1 MELKKYKLADIAKI
15 EISGVDKKTI
25 EGETPVRL
33 CNFVDVYYNWAITK
47 EKAKSFMAASAKQ
60 TEINKCSIGK
70 GMVAITKDSETR
82 DDIGVAT
89 YIADDFENVVLGYHC
104 ALITPNPAVVDGKY
118 LNAFMHTRYIQKY
131 FENNASGSGQ
141 RYTLSND
148 TIGNIPV
155 LLPSVEEQHTIG
167 KVLAD
172 IDRKIELNKQ
182 INDNLEAMAKQLYDY
197 WFVQF
202 DFPNEEG
209 KPYKSSGGAMVWN
222 EKLKREIPQGWHCG
236 TLLDIAE
243 YTNGLACQKY
253 RPTDNNKLPVI
264 KIKEMHDGLSA
275 DTEWVK
281 ADIPDDVKV
290 FDGDVLFSWSAS
302 LEVMLWAYG
311 NGGLNQHIFKVTSK
325 NGYPRSFYF
334 YQLIHYVGVFKQI
347 AEARK
352 TTMGHITQDHLRQS
366 TIALPPNVDIANK
379 LEEKL
384 CPIFDEIVKN
394 DQEIMALTKQRDEL
408 LPLLMNG
415 QATVNYHL
423 SAKAYPLPIAYKKAM
438 PIEANQI
445 ISSTFIQKLDSHIPS
460 PRLQTSQIRCS

>member
-1 MELKKYKLADIAKI
+1 MKLKKYRLADIAKI
-15 EISGVDKKTI
+15 EISGVDKKTA
-25 EGETPVRL
+25 EGEIPVRL

-60 TEINKCSIGK
+60 AEIDKCSIGK

-104 ALITPNPAVVDGKY
+104 ALIIPNSAIVDGKY

-155 LLPSVEEQHTIG
+155 LLPSIEEQHTIG

-222 EKLKREIPQGWHCG
+222 EKLKREIPQGWSDCVLGDICEMYQPKTLGLNELSEDSEYKVYGANGIIGHYSSYNHENSEIAMACRGNSCG
-236 TLLDIAE
+236 TINRTSPKSWITGNAMVVKIRNKEIHNE
-243 YTNGLACQKY
+243 YIKQALKY
-253 RPTDNNKLPVI
+253 ANVKGAISGSGQPQLTRENLSVLKLIQPNYAILEAFSKKVAAIVAMELEIEEQNDN
-264 KIKEMHDGLSA
+264 
-275 DTEWVK
+275 
-281 ADIPDDVKV
+281 
-290 FDGDVLFSWSAS
+290 
-302 LEVMLWAYG
+302 
-311 NGGLNQHIFKVTSK
+311 
-325 NGYPRSFYF
+325 
-334 YQLIHYVGVFKQI
+334 
-347 AEARK
+347 
-352 TTMGHITQDHLRQS
+352 
-366 TIALPPNVDIANK
+366 
-379 LEEKL
+379 
-384 CPIFDEIVKN
+384 
-394 DQEIMALTKQRDEL
+394 LTKQRNEL

-415 QATVNYHL
+415 QAMVNYHL
-423 SAKAYPLPIAYKKAM
+423 S
-438 PIEANQI
+438 
-445 ISSTFIQKLDSHIPS
+445 DD
-460 PRLQTSQIRCS
+460 

>member
-47 EKAKSFMAASAKQ
+47 EKAKSFMVASAKQ
-60 TEINKCSIGK
+60 TEIDKCSIGK

-89 YIADDFENVVLGYHC
+89 YIADDFEYVLLGYHC
-104 ALITPNPAVVDGKY
+104 ALITPNPAIVDGKY

-155 LLPSVEEQHTIG
+155 LIPSIEEQHTIG

-172 IDRKIELNKQ
+172 IDRKIELNKL

-222 EKLKREIPQGWHCG
+222 EKLKRDIPQGWSDCILGEICDMYQPKTLGLNDLSEDSEYKVYGANGIIGHYSSYNHENSEIAMACRGNSCG
-236 TLLDIAE
+236 TINRTSPKSWITGNAM
-243 YTNGLACQKY
+243 
-253 RPTDNNKLPVI
+253 VI
-264 KIKEMHDGLSA
+264 KFRNKEIHNEYIKQALKYANVKGAISGSGQPQLTRENLSILKMTQPNYA
-275 DTEWVK
+275 ILEAFSK
-281 ADIPDDVKV
+281 KV
-290 FDGDVLFSWSAS
+290 AAIVAME
-302 LEVMLWAYG
+302 LE
-311 NGGLNQHIFKVTSK
+311 I
-325 NGYPRSFYF
+325 
-334 YQLIHYVGVFKQI
+334 
-347 AEARK
+347 
-352 TTMGHITQDHLRQS
+352 
-366 TIALPPNVDIANK
+366 
-379 LEEKL
+379 EEQ
-384 CPIFDEIVKN
+384 N
-394 DQEIMALTKQRDEL
+394 DNLTKQRDDL
-408 LPLLMNG
+408 LSLLMNG

-423 SAKAYPLPIAYKKAM
+423 S
-438 PIEANQI
+438 
-445 ISSTFIQKLDSHIPS
+445 DD
-460 PRLQTSQIRCS
+460 

>member
-25 EGETPVRL
+25 EGEIPVRL

-47 EKAKSFMAASAKQ
+47 EKAKSFMVASAKQ
-60 TEINKCSIGK
+60 TEIDKCSIGK

-89 YIADDFENVVLGYHC
+89 YIADDFEYVLLGYHC
-104 ALITPNPAVVDGKY
+104 ALITPNPAIVDGKY

-155 LLPSVEEQHTIG
+155 LIPSIEEQRTIG

-172 IDRKIELNKQ
+172 IDRKIELNKL

-222 EKLKREIPQGWHCG
+222 EKLKREIPKGWSGVSLKDLAVTSRNAITPVENEVYQHFSIPSFDACG
-236 TLLDIAE
+236 SYSLDNGSDIKSDKFVLQEGQLLVSKLNPWFNRVVWVPRG
-243 YTNGLACQKY
+243 TNIIGSTEFVVLNPNNKSESGYIYSVIKSPKFVAYCSQAATGTSHSQRRVSPDVLMAFKVAYEPGVVQKY
-253 RPTDNNKLPVI
+253 GCFMENIQKRQAEL
-264 KIKEMHDGLSA
+264 LSETA
-275 DTEWVK
+275 T
-281 ADIPDDVKV
+281 
-290 FDGDVLFSWSAS
+290 
-302 LEVMLWAYG
+302 
-311 NGGLNQHIFKVTSK
+311 
-325 NGYPRSFYF
+325 
-334 YQLIHYVGVFKQI
+334 
-347 AEARK
+347 
-352 TTMGHITQDHLRQS
+352 
-366 TIALPPNVDIANK
+366 
-379 LEEKL
+379 
-384 CPIFDEIVKN
+384 
-394 DQEIMALTKQRDEL
+394 LTKQRNEF

-415 QATVNYHL
+415 Q
-423 SAKAYPLPIAYKKAM
+423 
-438 PIEANQI
+438 
-445 ISSTFIQKLDSHIPS
+445 ISIQ
-460 PRLQTSQIRCS
+460 

>member
-47 EKAKSFMAASAKQ
+47 EKAKSFMVASAKQ
-60 TEINKCSIGK
+60 TEIDKCSIGK

-89 YIADDFENVVLGYHC
+89 YIADDFEYVLLGYHC
-104 ALITPNPAVVDGKY
+104 ALITPNPAIVDGKY

-155 LLPSVEEQHTIG
+155 LIPSIEEQRTIG

-172 IDRKIELNKQ
+172 IDCKIELNKL
-182 INDNLEAMAKQLYDY
+182 INDNLEEMAKQLYDY

-209 KPYKSSGGAMVWN
+209 KPYKSSGGTMVWN
-222 EKLKREIPQGWHCG
+222 EKLKRKIPQGWSNGILSDVANITMGQSPDGSSYNEDGEGIIFYQGSTDFGLRFPDIRQYTTSPSRYANKGDILMSVRAPVGALNIANNDCCIGRGLSALSSKIGSMTHLYYLMNDFRLKFEGMNSAG
-236 TLLDIAE
+236 TTFGSITKNELFS
-243 YTNGLACQKY
+243 
-253 RPTDNNKLPVI
+253 LPVI
-264 KIKEMHDGLSA
+264 
-275 DTEWVK
+275 
-281 ADIPDDVKV
+281 IPTKSVISEFEQV
-290 FDGDVLFSWSAS
+290 C
-302 LEVMLWAYG
+302 E
-311 NGGLNQHIFKVTSK
+311 
-325 NGYPRSFYF
+325 
-334 YQLIHYVGVFKQI
+334 
-347 AEARK
+347 
-352 TTMGHITQDHLRQS
+352 
-366 TIALPPNVDIANK
+366 
-379 LEEKL
+379 
-384 CPIFDEIVKN
+384 PIFYKQMIIGEEIN
-394 DQEIMALTKQRDEL
+394 ALTKQRDEL

-415 QATVNYHL
+415 QASVNYHL
-423 SAKAYPLPIAYKKAM
+423 SVLVSPYYIIYRDQYK
-438 PIEANQI
+438 
-445 ISSTFIQKLDSHIPS
+445 
-460 PRLQTSQIRCS
+460 

>member
-47 EKAKSFMAASAKQ
+47 DKAKRFMIASAKQ
-60 TEINKCSIGK
+60 SEIDRFSIGK
-70 GMVAITKDSETR
+70 GMVAITKDSETKY
-82 DDIGVAT
+82 DIGVAT
-89 YIADDFENVVLGYHC
+89 YIADNFDNVVLGYHC
-104 ALITPNPAVVDGKY
+104 ALITPNPTIVDGKY
-118 LNAFMHTRYIQKY
+118 LNAFMHTQYIQKY

-148 TIGNIPV
+148 TISNIPV
-155 LLPSVEEQHTIG
+155 LLPPMEVQRTIG
-167 KVLAD
+167 KLLAD
-172 IDRKIELNKQ
+172 LDRKIELNRQ

-209 KPYKSSGGAMVWN
+209 KPYKSSGGAVVWN

-253 RPTDNNKLPVI
+253 RPTDNNILPVI

-275 DTEWVK
+275 DTELVK

-334 YQLIHYVGVFKQI
+334 YQLIHYVGVFKQM

-394 DQEIMALTKQRDEL
+394 NQEIMALTKQRDEL

-415 QATVNYHL
+415 QASVN
-423 SAKAYPLPIAYKKAM
+423 S
-438 PIEANQI
+438 
-445 ISSTFIQKLDSHIPS
+445 D
-460 PRLQTSQIRCS
+460 

>member
-1 MELKKYKLADIAKI
+1 MMSFNKYKLADIAKI

-25 EGETPVRL
+25 EGEIPVRL

-47 EKAKSFMAASAKQ
+47 EKAKSFMVASAKQ
-60 TEINKCSIGK
+60 TEIDKCSIGK

-89 YIADDFENVVLGYHC
+89 YIADDFDNVVLGYHC
-104 ALITPNPAVVDGKY
+104 ALIIPNSAVVDGKY

-155 LLPSVEEQHTIG
+155 LLPSIDEQHTIG

-172 IDRKIELNKQ
+172 IDRKIELNKR

-222 EKLKREIPQGWHCG
+222 EELHMNIPYSWNTCLLNDYIGSNKTGDWGFDEPAEKRNMKVGCIRGADIVKLNDLPTRYIKDSNTSKLLSVWDIVIEVSGGSPTQATGRSAFVTPGVLKRNGGNLTCSNFCHAFTMKNYKASAYFFFMWRMFYDNNNMFNYEGKTSGIKNFMTDTFLANKWLDVP
-236 TLLDIAE
+236 TALLDLFFERIKVIYE
-243 YTNGLACQKY
+243 QI
-253 RPTDNNKLPVI
+253 DNNI
-264 KIKEMHDGLSA
+264 
-275 DTEWVK
+275 
-281 ADIPDDVKV
+281 
-290 FDGDVLFSWSAS
+290 
-302 LEVMLWAYG
+302 
-311 NGGLNQHIFKVTSK
+311 
-325 NGYPRSFYF
+325 
-334 YQLIHYVGVFKQI
+334 
-347 AEARK
+347 
-352 TTMGHITQDHLRQS
+352 
-366 TIALPPNVDIANK
+366 
-379 LEEKL
+379 EE
-384 CPIFDEIVKN
+384 IN
-394 DQEIMALTKQRDEL
+394 ALTKQRDEL

-415 QATVNYHL
+415 QATINYHL
-423 SAKAYPLPIAYKKAM
+423 S
-438 PIEANQI
+438 
-445 ISSTFIQKLDSHIPS
+445 DD
-460 PRLQTSQIRCS
+460 

>member
-1 MELKKYKLADIAKI
+1 MKLKKYRLADIAKI
-15 EISGVDKKTI
+15 EISGVDKKTA
-25 EGETPVRL
+25 EGEIPVRL

-47 EKAKSFMAASAKQ
+47 EKAKSFMVASAKQ
-60 TEINKCSIGK
+60 TEIDKCSIGK

-89 YIADDFENVVLGYHC
+89 YIADDFDNVVLGYHC
-104 ALITPNPAVVDGKY
+104 ALIIPNSAVVDGKY

-155 LLPSVEEQHTIG
+155 LLPSIEEQHTIG

-222 EKLKREIPQGWHCG
+222 EKLKREIPQGWSDCVLGDICEMYQPKTLGLNELSEDSEYKVYGANGIIGHYSSYNHENSEIAMACRGNSCG
-236 TLLDIAE
+236 TINRTSPKSWITGNAMVVKIRNKEIHNE
-243 YTNGLACQKY
+243 YIKQALKY
-253 RPTDNNKLPVI
+253 ANVKGAISGSGQPQLTRENLSVLKLIQPNYAILEAFSKKVAAIVAMELEIEEQNDN
-264 KIKEMHDGLSA
+264 
-275 DTEWVK
+275 
-281 ADIPDDVKV
+281 
-290 FDGDVLFSWSAS
+290 
-302 LEVMLWAYG
+302 
-311 NGGLNQHIFKVTSK
+311 
-325 NGYPRSFYF
+325 
-334 YQLIHYVGVFKQI
+334 
-347 AEARK
+347 
-352 TTMGHITQDHLRQS
+352 
-366 TIALPPNVDIANK
+366 
-379 LEEKL
+379 
-384 CPIFDEIVKN
+384 
-394 DQEIMALTKQRDEL
+394 LTKQRNEL

-415 QATVNYHL
+415 QAMVNYHL
-423 SAKAYPLPIAYKKAM
+423 S
-438 PIEANQI
+438 
-445 ISSTFIQKLDSHIPS
+445 DD
-460 PRLQTSQIRCS
+460 